1 MLPSSDVVAR
11 GTAAHDQ
18 ALLARLYS
26 THLRE
31 VWRWLSMLG
40 VPDADIEDAAHD
52 TFVAA
57 YRSLASFEGRSSH
70 RTWLFSIARHV
81 AIDLRRR
88 AKVRREPGDEAPEV
102 PDHVPGPDRA
112 IQVHQ
117 ARVILDALLAQLTD
131 EQRDTFLLY
140 ELGGHTGADIAE
152 LMEVPLQTVFSRLRR
167 ARAHV
172 DEQTVKHFA
181 NGRERPRE

>member
-1 MLPSSDVVAR
+1 MVPTSDVVTR
-11 GTAAHDQ
+11 GSAAHRQ
-18 ALLARLYS
+18 ALLARLYVA
-26 THLRE
+26 HLRE

-70 RTWLFSIARHV
+70 RTWLFSIARHM

-88 AKVRREPGDEAPEV
+88 AQVRREPGDEAPEQ

-112 IQVHQ
+112 IEVHQ
-117 ARVILDALLAQLTD
+117 ARAILDAVLAQLTD
-131 EQRDTFLLY
+131 EQRSTFLLY
-140 ELGGHTGADIAE
+140 ELGGYTGADIAE

-167 ARAHV
+167 AREHV
-172 DEQTVKHFA
+172 VERCEKPFA
-181 NGRERPRE
+181 EGKVPQP